1 MIELIPVPEHGV
13 RISHPD
19 GAYLDVR
26 ETKMQVIVVGPMRA
40 PIEYEEAVREA
51 LDSQD
56 IYLVSVEC
64 MPCGEQGPDYEY
76 MAMCRGF
83 FSLIFEWRQAS
94 DKEVH
99 DDGGGKPSPTLRLV

>member
-1 MIELIPVPEHGV
+1 MSIELIPVPEYGV
-13 RISHPD
+13 RVSHPD

-64 MPCGEQGPDYEY
+64 MSNKDPDQNYVT
-76 MAMCRGF
+76 MCRGF
-83 FSLIFEWRQAS
+83 FSLIFEWRTS
-94 DKEVH
+94 GEKTVC
-99 DDGGGKPSPTLRLV
+99 DDIGGKPTLRLV